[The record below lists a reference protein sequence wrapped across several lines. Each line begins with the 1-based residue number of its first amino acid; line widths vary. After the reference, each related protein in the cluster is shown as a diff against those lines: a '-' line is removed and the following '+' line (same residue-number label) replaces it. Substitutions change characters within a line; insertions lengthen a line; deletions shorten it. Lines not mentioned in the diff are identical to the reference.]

1 MCLMAVA
8 ERDGIVAER
17 YSGCGRK
24 AIISAPQ
31 AGWQAA
37 LAAGGAN
44 GLVVIQLPSLELLAN
59 NRVIENQC
67 QKPMNPVAIHH
78 SNILAIEDDP
88 VLGAYLHEELQRG
101 GFQVT
106 WCRNGLDGL
115 ETAGRQVFDVVLM
128 DILLPGLN
136 GLDALAQLRRKSA
149 TPVILMSA
157 LGAEADRITGF
168 QRGADD
174 YLPKPFSMAEL
185 QVRIEAILRRV
196 ELERRRQ
203 APQPVEPGELRFDDA
218 ISDVCLGSN
227 WAGLTPSE
235 YRLLDTLYRSPD
247 EVLSKPLLYQQVL
260 QRGYSRHDRSLDMH
274 VSQIRRKLKAV
285 GYHERQI
292 VTVWGKGYVLSAGEG

>member
-1 MCLMAVA
+1 
-8 ERDGIVAER
+8 
-17 YSGCGRK
+17 
-24 AIISAPQ
+24 
-31 AGWQAA
+31 
-37 LAAGGAN
+37 
-44 GLVVIQLPSLELLAN
+44 
-59 NRVIENQC
+59 
-67 QKPMNPVAIHH
+67 MNPEAIHA
-78 SNILAIEDDP
+78 SRILAIEDDP

-106 WCRNGLDGL
+106 WCRNGADGL
-115 ETAGRQVFDVVLM
+115 ELAGQHPFDVVLL

-136 GLDALAQLRRKSA
+136 GLDALAQLRKLSA

-196 ELERRRQ
+196 ALERRRL
-203 APQPVEPGELRFDDA
+203 APSEPLPGQLRFDEQVA
-218 ISDVCLGSN
+218 DVCLGEQ

-235 YRLLDTLYRSPD
+235 YRLLEILRRNQD
-247 EVLSKPLLYQQVL
+247 EVLSKPFLYQQVL
-260 QRGYSRHDRSLDMH
+260 QRGYARHDRSLDMH
-274 VSQIRRKLKAV
+274 VSQIRRKLKGI

-292 VTVWGKGYVLSAGEG
+292 RTVWGKGYVLSASEAE